1 MQNMNVISLPENKQQ
16 MEEMYKNIF
25 QNININNTLNGISLL
40 QETTSKKLEN
50 ENMIQYDKIEM
61 PLKGIVNSKV
71 LPIRHNTIGL
81 DLKNSINDS
90 QIKSEEDPKAIKNQE
105 KKEINKR
112 LYENFPRYRNLRS
125 HEKSDLEE
133 KTIKEEKQ
141 KIEFE
146 NNKAKNFKGFSFMQK
161 QHNEDR
167 ESYEDYEKNNS
178 LNNLDLLVSSNL
190 PKNGN
195 KMSK

>member
-1 MQNMNVISLPENKQQ
+1 MNVISLPENKQQ

-25 QNININNTLNGISLL
+25 QNINLNNTLNGVSLL
-40 QETTSKKLEN
+40 QEITSEKVEN

-61 PLKGIVNSKV
+61 PTKGIVNSKV
-71 LPIRHNTIGL
+71 LPIKHKTIGL
-81 DLKNSINDS
+81 DLKNTIDDT
-90 QIKSEEDPKAIKNQE
+90 QIKSEEDPEAIKKQD

-112 LYENFPRYRNLRS
+112 LHENFPRYRNLRF

-146 NNKAKNFKGFSFMQK
+146 NNKEKNFKGFSFMQK
-161 QHNEDR
+161 QHKEDR
-167 ESYEDYEKNNS
+167 ESYEDNQKINSINNI
-178 LNNLDLLVSSNL
+178 DLLVSSNL
-190 PKNGN
+190 PKNGV